1 MKYSKCQGNK
11 KLNFLRFFFFEK
23 IKISAIRKISCKLMQ
38 KNRKAI
44 HSNEREKCVL
54 GIKRAPQLLNHVW
67 VQMKCVRIEFRT
79 FNLWCKWEAEQNR
92 RMKRHE
98 KGAWIHSNE
107 CQLPSDTIGSDLSIF
122 SQTQK
127 YKQNVPT
134 TYSLAFWILIQA
146 NSNASRIVNATLARR
161 PVLVVMKF
169 KKRHVTIYINPSS
182 GCLFY
187 NNFFAQASVSSL

>member
-1 MKYSKCQGNK
+1 MFQWNIVNVKEIKSWISWK
-11 KLNFLRFFFFEK
+11 KKFEK
-23 IKISAIRKISCKLMQ
+23 TKINAIRKISCKLMQ

-107 CQLPSDTIGSDLSIF
+107 CQLLCDAIQYELPIYWNRNRNKSSSSTIKMCQQHI
-122 SQTQK
+122 
-127 YKQNVPT
+127 
-134 TYSLAFWILIQA
+134 
-146 NSNASRIVNATLARR
+146 
-161 PVLVVMKF
+161 
-169 KKRHVTIYINPSS
+169 
-182 GCLFY
+182 C
-187 NNFFAQASVSSL
+187 